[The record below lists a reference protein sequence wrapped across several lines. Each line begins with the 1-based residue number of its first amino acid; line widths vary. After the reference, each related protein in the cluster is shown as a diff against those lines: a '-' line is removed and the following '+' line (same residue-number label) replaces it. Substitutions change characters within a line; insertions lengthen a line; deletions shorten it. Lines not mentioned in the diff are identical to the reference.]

1 MVVMTNKS
9 WQQSLILRGQRDP
22 VWWISEVLGD
32 RLWSKQEDICYSIV
46 ENERTAC
53 PACFSD
59 DTEILTETRGF
70 QLFKDLLPTDKVGS
84 YCNGHL
90 VFVYPQAFHVYD
102 YDGDLIG
109 YASEQLNF
117 LITPNHRC
125 LIKNGE
131 QFVEALA
138 DSIYGTS
145 AVFCNGFMTIDAP
158 DHGWY
163 KKHYSGKVYCVSV
176 PSGFIYVR
184 RNWIV
189 HVSGNSYG
197 VGKCIP
203 YGESIILANGDVKFV
218 EDLID
223 KQFTVL
229 AWDSETGKQIPAI
242 AFAEDNGVKKIAKI
256 TTNSGRSIART
267 LNHPLWSAYL
277 GTHTIP
283 RSPITPQFRPID
295 QLEEGMLV
303 AVPVGLDVVSTETL
317 DASFVK
323 ILGYLLGDGSTTVG
337 LSFIQKEGEVLN
349 DFENLITEYGCKLS
363 KVSGSRYNYRV
374 IGINHRENALLDIF
388 RKLKIIGKRAKD
400 KRIPSFMWQADNK
413 SLALLLNRL
422 FACDSWVYVP
432 KDLKRGKATVAIT
445 LASEGMI
452 RDIELAMTRLGIY
465 GNVSYGKKR
474 CGDKLFDSW
483 TWQCYRGSEISKF
496 KEIVGIFGK
505 EDKLDEAIAY
515 ASKRDPAKQIKWP
528 ALNIPQG
535 YVWEK
540 IKSIEYLGESPTVG
554 ICVPGYSTYLTTFVE
569 HNTFLAARI
578 ALWFLYCFRPAKV
591 ISTAPTSRQVRDLL
605 WAELRTAH
613 KKAKVPLGGKPLQL
627 SLTLSTDHFAVG
639 FSTDEDNTDKFTGYH
654 SPNQMVI
661 FDQAAGIPTAL
672 WESAEGLMTSANC
685 KWLVISN
692 TAISDSEMAN
702 ICIPG
707 RKTRFGKWNIIK
719 IRASE
724 SPNVVEG
731 RDIYPGLVSFDWVK
745 RRTEAWGKDDPLYK
759 IFIDAEFV
767 ESSQMTVVPYQF
779 VQPAFENAGEV
790 DGTIEIGVDVAR
802 SGLDSTVF
810 FARSGTKALRIHRLT
825 GHDTMEVV
833 GALVEFVREVEEFYG
848 MPVTAIKI
856 DVIGIGAGVYDRCV
870 ELEEIDLPVIAV
882 NNAEKAVVDPDRYLN
897 LRAEQCWNFRRLME
911 TGAVGL
917 ADVVVNDLDI
927 MEYLKQDINIMRYK
941 ISQSSG
947 KIQIWSK
954 EDLKLIL
961 GRSPDYFDSC
971 VLAYCTPGGLVS
983 VEAINTLPTI
993 ARQEA
998 GFTVNLT
1005 QEEWEVLLGIRVP
1018 LDHKSFR

>member
-1 MVVMTNKS
+1 MNNKS

-109 YASEQLNF
+109 YDSEQLNF

-125 LIKNGE
+125 LIKNGD

-184 RNWIV
+184 RNGLV

-197 VGKCIP
+197 VGKCMA
-203 YGESIILANGDVKFV
+203 YGEQMVLANGNVV
-218 EDLID
+218 LIESLIG
-223 KQFTVL
+223 KSFEVL
-229 AWDSETGKQIPAI
+229 AWDSVTNTVHVSN
-242 AFAEDNGVKKIAKI
+242 AFAEDNGLKPVYEVM
-256 TTNSGRSIART
+256 TDTGLSIIRT
-267 LNHPLWSAYL
+267 GNHPLWVSSSKLDKTGQLADWVSVENL
-277 GTHTIP
+277 
-283 RSPITPQFRPID
+283 RS
-295 QLEEGMLV
+295 GMWV
-303 AVPVGLDVVSTETL
+303 AAKTPVGE
-317 DASFVK
+317 
-323 ILGYLLGDGSTTVG
+323 
-337 LSFIQKEGEVLN
+337 SFIQNEHLPPG
-349 DFENLITEYGCKLS
+349 YS
-363 KVSGSRYNYRV
+363 WQRV
-374 IGINHRENALLDIF
+374 
-388 RKLKIIGKRAKD
+388 
-400 KRIPSFMWQADNK
+400 
-413 SLALLLNRL
+413 
-422 FACDSWVYVP
+422 
-432 KDLKRGKATVAIT
+432 
-445 LASEGMI
+445 
-452 RDIELAMTRLGIY
+452 
-465 GNVSYGKKR
+465 
-474 CGDKLFDSW
+474 
-483 TWQCYRGSEISKF
+483 
-496 KEIVGIFGK
+496 
-505 EDKLDEAIAY
+505 
-515 ASKRDPAKQIKWP
+515 
-528 ALNIPQG
+528 
-535 YVWEK
+535 
-540 IKSIEYLGESPTVG
+540 EYLRYKSSQPTVG
-554 ICVPGYSTYLTTFVE
+554 VCVPGYSTYLTTFVE

-767 ESSQMTVVPYQF
+767 ESSQMTVVPYQS

-848 MPVTAIKI
+848 MSVTAIKI

>member
-1 MVVMTNKS
+1 MNNKS

-109 YASEQLNF
+109 YDSEQLNF

-125 LIKNGE
+125 LIKNGN
-131 QFVEALA
+131 QYPVNMDWFVTEAGNLCKFPRSYVSKELIWAGADDSFTEKHYELFGFWCADGSIETGDNAIWITQTNYVDYAKDLLSVFGLPVKEYNKGDGKILA
-138 DSIYGTS
+138 VRDKDLTAWFLDNFGRYKSLRRLPLWLKQAPAYKLR
-145 AVFCNGFMTIDAP
+145 AFVKGFFKADGSYFDTFGEKYKPNTTIDIY
-158 DHGWY
+158 Y
-163 KKHYSGKVYCVSV
+163 KSLAEDFYEVCLKAGFGASIHERQKVMTDAQYGGARITKCWLIGLLRNNQFALCARKKLYSMHYSGKVYCVSV

-184 RNWIV
+184 RNGLV

-197 VGKCIP
+197 VGK
-203 YGESIILANGDVKFV
+203 
-218 EDLID
+218 
-223 KQFTVL
+223 
-229 AWDSETGKQIPAI
+229 
-242 AFAEDNGVKKIAKI
+242 
-256 TTNSGRSIART
+256 
-267 LNHPLWSAYL
+267 
-277 GTHTIP
+277 
-283 RSPITPQFRPID
+283 
-295 QLEEGMLV
+295 
-303 AVPVGLDVVSTETL
+303 
-317 DASFVK
+317 
-323 ILGYLLGDGSTTVG
+323 
-337 LSFIQKEGEVLN
+337 
-349 DFENLITEYGCKLS
+349 
-363 KVSGSRYNYRV
+363 
-374 IGINHRENALLDIF
+374 
-388 RKLKIIGKRAKD
+388 
-400 KRIPSFMWQADNK
+400 
-413 SLALLLNRL
+413 
-422 FACDSWVYVP
+422 
-432 KDLKRGKATVAIT
+432 
-445 LASEGMI
+445 
-452 RDIELAMTRLGIY
+452 
-465 GNVSYGKKR
+465 
-474 CGDKLFDSW
+474 
-483 TWQCYRGSEISKF
+483 
-496 KEIVGIFGK
+496 
-505 EDKLDEAIAY
+505 
-515 ASKRDPAKQIKWP
+515 
-528 ALNIPQG
+528 
-535 YVWEK
+535 
-540 IKSIEYLGESPTVG
+540 
-554 ICVPGYSTYLTTFVE
+554 
-569 HNTFLAARI
+569 TFLAARI

-848 MPVTAIKI
+848 MSVTAIKI

-882 NNAEKAVVDPDRYLN
+882 NNAEKAVVDPDRYFN

-954 EDLKLIL
+954 EDLKLLL

>member
-1 MVVMTNKS
+1 MNNKS

-109 YASEQLNF
+109 YDSEQLNF

-138 DSIYGTS
+138 NSIYGTS
-145 AVFCNGFMTIDAP
+145 AVFCNGAMTIDAP

-184 RNWIV
+184 RNGLV

-197 VGKCIP
+197 VGKCMA
-203 YGESIILANGDVKFV
+203 YGEQMVLANGNVV
-218 EDLID
+218 LIESLIG
-223 KQFTVL
+223 KSFEVL
-229 AWDSETGKQIPAI
+229 AWDSVTNTVHVSN
-242 AFAEDNGVKKIAKI
+242 AFAEDNGLKPVYEVMTDA
-256 TTNSGRSIART
+256 GLSIIRT
-267 LNHPLWSAYL
+267 GNHPLWVSSSKLDKTGQLADWVSVENL
-277 GTHTIP
+277 
-283 RSPITPQFRPID
+283 RS
-295 QLEEGMLV
+295 GMWV
-303 AVPVGLDVVSTETL
+303 AAKTPVGE
-317 DASFVK
+317 
-323 ILGYLLGDGSTTVG
+323 
-337 LSFIQKEGEVLN
+337 SFIQNEHLPPG
-349 DFENLITEYGCKLS
+349 YS
-363 KVSGSRYNYRV
+363 WQRV
-374 IGINHRENALLDIF
+374 
-388 RKLKIIGKRAKD
+388 
-400 KRIPSFMWQADNK
+400 
-413 SLALLLNRL
+413 
-422 FACDSWVYVP
+422 
-432 KDLKRGKATVAIT
+432 
-445 LASEGMI
+445 
-452 RDIELAMTRLGIY
+452 
-465 GNVSYGKKR
+465 
-474 CGDKLFDSW
+474 
-483 TWQCYRGSEISKF
+483 
-496 KEIVGIFGK
+496 
-505 EDKLDEAIAY
+505 
-515 ASKRDPAKQIKWP
+515 
-528 ALNIPQG
+528 
-535 YVWEK
+535 
-540 IKSIEYLGESPTVG
+540 EYLRYKSSQPTVG
-554 ICVPGYSTYLTTFVE
+554 VCVPGYSTYLTTFVE

>member
-1 MVVMTNKS
+1 MNNKS

-90 VFVYPQAFHVYD
+90 VFVYPQAFHAYD

-109 YASEQLNF
+109 YDSEQLNF

-125 LIKNGE
+125 LIKNGD

-184 RNWIV
+184 RNGLV

-197 VGKCIP
+197 VGKCMA
-203 YGESIILANGDVKFV
+203 YGEQMVLANGNVV
-218 EDLID
+218 LIESLIG
-223 KQFTVL
+223 KSFEVL
-229 AWDSETGKQIPAI
+229 AWDSVTNTVHVSN
-242 AFAEDNGVKKIAKI
+242 AFAEDNGLKPVYEVMTDA
-256 TTNSGRSIART
+256 GLSIIRT
-267 LNHPLWSAYL
+267 GNHPLWVSSSKL
-277 GTHTIP
+277 D
-283 RSPITPQFRPID
+283 ITRKLAD
-295 QLEEGMLV
+295 W
-303 AVPVGLDVVSTETL
+303 VS
-317 DASFVK
+317 V
-323 ILGYLLGDGSTTVG
+323 
-337 LSFIQKEGEVLN
+337 
-349 DFENLITEYGCKLS
+349 ENLR
-363 KVSGSRYNYRV
+363 SGMWV
-374 IGINHRENALLDIF
+374 A
-388 RKLKIIGKRAKD
+388 AKT
-400 KRIPSFMWQADNK
+400 SVGG
-413 SLALLLNRL
+413 L
-422 FACDSWVYVP
+422 FVQ
-432 KDLKRGKATVAIT
+432 
-445 LASEGMI
+445 
-452 RDIELAMTRLGIY
+452 
-465 GNVSYGKKR
+465 N
-474 CGDKLFDSW
+474 
-483 TWQCYRGSEISKF
+483 
-496 KEIVGIFGK
+496 
-505 EDKLDEAIAY
+505 
-515 ASKRDPAKQIKWP
+515 
-528 ALNIPQG
+528 
-535 YVWEK
+535 
-540 IKSIEYLGESPTVG
+540 EYLPPGYSWQRVEYLRYKGSQPTVG
-554 ICVPGYSTYLTTFVE
+554 VCVPGYSTYLTTFVE

-767 ESSQMTVVPYQF
+767 ESSQMTVVPYQS

>member
-1 MVVMTNKS
+1 MFFNK
-9 WQQSLILRGQRDP
+9 INC
-22 VWWISEVLGD
+22 V
-32 RLWSKQEDICYSIV
+32 LWS
-46 ENERTAC
+46 
-53 PACFSD
+53 
-59 DTEILTETRGF
+59 L
-70 QLFKDLLPTDKVGS
+70 
-84 YCNGHL
+84 
-90 VFVYPQAFHVYD
+90 
-102 YDGDLIG
+102 
-109 YASEQLNF
+109 
-117 LITPNHRC
+117 
-125 LIKNGE
+125 
-131 QFVEALA
+131 
-138 DSIYGTS
+138 
-145 AVFCNGFMTIDAP
+145 
-158 DHGWY
+158 
-163 KKHYSGKVYCVSV
+163 
-176 PSGFIYVR
+176 
-184 RNWIV
+184 
-189 HVSGNSYG
+189 
-197 VGKCIP
+197 
-203 YGESIILANGDVKFV
+203 
-218 EDLID
+218 
-223 KQFTVL
+223 
-229 AWDSETGKQIPAI
+229 
-242 AFAEDNGVKKIAKI
+242 
-256 TTNSGRSIART
+256 
-267 LNHPLWSAYL
+267 
-277 GTHTIP
+277 
-283 RSPITPQFRPID
+283 
-295 QLEEGMLV
+295 
-303 AVPVGLDVVSTETL
+303 
-317 DASFVK
+317 
-323 ILGYLLGDGSTTVG
+323 
-337 LSFIQKEGEVLN
+337 
-349 DFENLITEYGCKLS
+349 
-363 KVSGSRYNYRV
+363 
-374 IGINHRENALLDIF
+374 
-388 RKLKIIGKRAKD
+388 
-400 KRIPSFMWQADNK
+400 
-413 SLALLLNRL
+413 
-422 FACDSWVYVP
+422 
-432 KDLKRGKATVAIT
+432 
-445 LASEGMI
+445 
-452 RDIELAMTRLGIY
+452 
-465 GNVSYGKKR
+465 
-474 CGDKLFDSW
+474 
-483 TWQCYRGSEISKF
+483 
-496 KEIVGIFGK
+496 
-505 EDKLDEAIAY
+505 
-515 ASKRDPAKQIKWP
+515 
-528 ALNIPQG
+528 
-535 YVWEK
+535 
-540 IKSIEYLGESPTVG
+540 
-554 ICVPGYSTYLTTFVE
+554 
-569 HNTFLAARI
+569 
-578 ALWFLYCFRPAKV
+578 
-591 ISTAPTSRQVRDLL
+591 
-605 WAELRTAH
+605 
-613 KKAKVPLGGKPLQL
+613 
-627 SLTLSTDHFAVG
+627 
-639 FSTDEDNTDKFTGYH
+639 
-654 SPNQMVI
+654 
-661 FDQAAGIPTAL
+661 
-672 WESAEGLMTSANC
+672 
-685 KWLVISN
+685 
-692 TAISDSEMAN
+692 N